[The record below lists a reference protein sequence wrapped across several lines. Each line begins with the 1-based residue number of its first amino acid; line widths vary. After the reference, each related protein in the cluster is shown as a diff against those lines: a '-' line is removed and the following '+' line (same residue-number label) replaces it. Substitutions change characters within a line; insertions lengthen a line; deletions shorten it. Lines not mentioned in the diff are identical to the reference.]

1 MESLVDVAQA
11 IRGNEQLALELGR
24 ERWTPAKLGV
34 LKGVP
39 EEMLEALAAGIQ
51 HKRPELGFSVG
62 DLEAL
67 VDASD
72 NLASLVR
79 VAAGDRFLA
88 SLAAD
93 AILSRQSQRVEE
105 VHRAAMS
112 ASSSALLPK
121 PGKAVV
127 TKWPTKLQK
136 RLADAGS
143 SVQLRELAEAKERER
158 WLKEL
163 KGILECAGIGTGLS
177 LPGRQDLPNR
187 VGKGRRAGTLR
198 KHCKTW
204 QQFVRWLQATYGKS
218 WPSVGAEFAHYVED
232 RANEPCARTVPMSAF
247 KTLLFMEAAA
257 EVPPAERIS
266 SSPMVVNVLEEVN
279 LQMESREARPTK
291 KARQLLVMQVMAME
305 RMVLDDDSERYV
317 RAFAWYRLFKLW
329 TGMRYADTLGM
340 HMDTMR
346 EDSMGVWATL
356 MKTKTTGPGKRILQC
371 KVYVSKEAYLEE
383 KHWLAAGLELWKK
396 LGYEAGLSGRDFML
410 PMPDEALGGFSRRVA
425 SYPAASACSQA
436 LFAALW
442 VDGPGRR
449 ELLMERSIGRMWSEH
464 SERVTIRTW
473 ASWARVPEDIKKQM
487 GRWQPSADEGYERLV
502 KSNVMRAQGHIAE
515 KIRRNHGNADE
526 LDEELVLAELYEMMV
541 GDGFSHTV
549 ASAQLEYLRYF
560 SERGEPTTKRQRS
573 HSLDSWCRVEMEEQE
588 SFTDMVGR
596 LEEEAGA
603 DDLGP
608 EAKSEEAPV
617 EKVVPSDDEE
627 EDVADLAEAVALR
640 GSYVVSIVGRS
651 GRRTLHKVGE
661 CYRLPGVH
669 FKNFETMGESMPDA
683 GTYHVICKV
692 CFPKSCGQSFSLDAG
707 GQTAEVDE
715 SSGEDISSS
724 DSGSEAS
731 GP

>member
-39 EEMLEALAAGIQ
+39 EEVLEALADGIQ
-51 HKRPELGFSVG
+51 SKRPELGFSVG

-72 NLASLVR
+72 NLASLAR

-279 LQMESREARPTK
+279 LQMESQEARPTK

-449 ELLMERSIGRMWSEH
+449 ELLMGGHQE
-464 SERVTIRTW
+464 
-473 ASWARVPEDIKKQM
+473 
-487 GRWQPSADEGYERLV
+487 ADG
-502 KSNVMRAQGHIAE
+502 KMA
-515 KIRRNHGNADE
+515 
-526 LDEELVLAELYEMMV
+526 
-541 GDGFSHTV
+541 T
-549 ASAQLEYLRYF
+549 
-560 SERGEPTTKRQRS
+560 
-573 HSLDSWCRVEMEEQE
+573 
-588 SFTDMVGR
+588 
-596 LEEEAGA
+596 
-603 DDLGP
+603 
-608 EAKSEEAPV
+608 
-617 EKVVPSDDEE
+617 
-627 EDVADLAEAVALR
+627 
-640 GSYVVSIVGRS
+640 
-651 GRRTLHKVGE
+651 
-661 CYRLPGVH
+661 
-669 FKNFETMGESMPDA
+669 
-683 GTYHVICKV
+683 
-692 CFPKSCGQSFSLDAG
+692 
-707 GQTAEVDE
+707 
-715 SSGEDISSS
+715 
-724 DSGSEAS
+724 
-731 GP
+731 